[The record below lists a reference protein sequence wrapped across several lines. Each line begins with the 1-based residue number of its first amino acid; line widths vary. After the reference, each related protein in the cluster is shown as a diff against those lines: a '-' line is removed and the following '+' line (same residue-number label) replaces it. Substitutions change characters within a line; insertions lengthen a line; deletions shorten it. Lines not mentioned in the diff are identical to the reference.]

1 MVLWSGGKL
10 AQNYSIFCQTAASW
24 RKNLRAN
31 STLLI
36 VWKSRG
42 EWHRICSNSIYPVF
56 TVFVRYHKRW
66 VKGYI
71 YLLAESYSL
80 DLGKLRQ
87 VSLELETVCCYL
99 PTTEREK
106 TRKSTNIAHMAYN
119 AVVYKKSGKLF
130 LTKCSLDMVVKHWEF
145 IYTGRTRFRHSLRHI
160 HSERKA

>member
-1 MVLWSGGKL
+1 MVLWSAGKL

-24 RKNLRAN
+24 RKSLRAN

-71 YLLAESYSL
+71 YLLVDSYRSWEIAAGVTWIGDSL
-80 DLGKLRQ
+80 LLFTNHRTWKD
-87 VSLELETVCCYL
+87 
-99 PTTEREK
+99 EK
-106 TRKSTNIAHMAYN
+106 IDKYCSYGVQCRGVQKEW
-119 AVVYKKSGKLF
+119 KSGNLF
-130 LTKCSLDMVVKHWEF
+130 PKKCALDMIVKHWKF
-145 IYTGRTRFRHSLRHI
+145 VHPVDRHSQIFVKTR
-160 HSERKA
+160 SQ